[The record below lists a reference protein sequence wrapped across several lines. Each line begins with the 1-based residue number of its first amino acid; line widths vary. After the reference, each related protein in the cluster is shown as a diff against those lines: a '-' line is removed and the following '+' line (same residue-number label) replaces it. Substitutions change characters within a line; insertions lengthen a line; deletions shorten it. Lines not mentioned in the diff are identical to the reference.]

1 MSWTFVNDSL
11 CTTLCL
17 QWEPEVKATFSLQ
30 RMVAVHTFYLVLAML
45 EYWNTLILAE
55 KLWIISVDIDIP
67 SIQ

>member
-45 EYWNTLILAE
+45 EYWNTLMLAE
-55 KLWIISVDIDIP
+55 
-67 SIQ
+67 